1 MIDENANPGDIQRGK
16 GMSNAIRFSA
26 ASTSLDRTSQVI
38 HSSLW
43 AAYGDALGWISE
55 LTDKRG
61 LNRRTNG
68 TPLQRPVKWQRRI
81 SGHRYAVTVD
91 LPEGCYSDDTQ
102 LRLATSRA
110 ISRGWFNVRS
120 FAKIELPVWLS
131 YKFGAGRASTAA
143 SRNLAKRTSA
153 WHLNKFKGWE
163 NSGGNGAAMR
173 IQPHVWATK
182 DLNNPSSFL
191 PDVIRNTVCTH
202 SHPVGI
208 LGAVLHALSLA
219 DTLRTRRIPG
229 PSRLLELLD
238 RAAAA
243 KESLENDDQLRYTWW
258 PMRNQIAGSF
268 QSEWEYTVDQCRR
281 AIRVAAECTESKSA
295 EAGYSE
301 IIDKLDL
308 KNRQKSGSGTLCA
321 ITAVALAWC
330 EPDIESALAIAA
342 NAIGTDTDTIAT
354 MSGAIMGAVAEQ
366 DPPANVLD
374 EELIRSEAQRLVDMA
389 SGGDIA
395 GHNYPDINNW
405 RAPRTQGDAL
415 YATTNGGYWMS
426 GLGPAEQLEDP
437 IPISNSEFQWQWL
450 RLNFGQT
457 VFIRRRTKLPEVPNY
472 EGHTSSN
479 ELFSVSGSTSMETQ
493 RNIDSSGSTETTQP
507 VGNGDYSRDSI
518 QPKLVESELD
528 IETAIDYVRANIED
542 NEAIGKAVRK
552 VFGRGSTSEVLSFSG
567 GLSKI
572 FRAARLSAVNARQ
585 SQGGETVTSDW
596 D

>member
-1 MIDENANPGDIQRGK
+1 MKYENVNARDARRPIRL
-16 GMSNAIRFSA
+16 SNARALTAGRIA
-26 ASTSLDRTSQVI
+26 HDQSLRVTR
-38 HSSLW
+38 SSLW

-55 LTDKRG
+55 LTDRPG
-61 LNRRTNG
+61 LDRRTNG
-68 TPLQRPVKWQRRI
+68 APLQRPVKWRRFI
-81 SGHRYAVTVD
+81 GGRRYGITID
-91 LPEGCYSDDTQ
+91 LPRGCYSDDTQ

-110 ISRGWFNVRS
+110 ISRGWFDVES

-131 YKFGAGRASTAA
+131 YKFGAGRACTAA
-143 SRNLAKRTSA
+143 SRNLAKRGAA
-153 WHLNKFKGWE
+153 WHLNQFRGWE

-182 DLNNPSSFL
+182 DLTNPRLFL
-191 PDVIRNTVCTH
+191 PDVMRNTVCTH

-219 DTLRTRRIPG
+219 ETLRSRRIPG

-243 KESLENDDQLRYTWW
+243 RESLENDDQLRYTWW

-268 QSEWEYTVDQCRR
+268 QSEWAHTVDQCRR

-295 EAGYSE
+295 ESGYSE

-354 MSGAIMGAVAEQ
+354 MSGAIMGAIAEQ
-366 DPPANVLD
+366 DPPVKVLD

-389 SGGDIA
+389 SGGEIA
-395 GHNYPDINNW
+395 GHNYPDINHW

-415 YATTNGGYWMS
+415 YATTDGGSWMS

-437 IPISNSEFQWQWL
+437 IPMSNSEFQWQWL
-450 RLNFGQT
+450 RLDFGQT
-457 VFIRRRTKLPEVPNY
+457 VFIRRRTKLPELPNY
-472 EGHTSSN
+472 EVQTSSN
-479 ELFSVSGSTSMETQ
+479 GLFLVTDSTSMATQ
-493 RNIDSSGSTETTQP
+493 RNIDSNVSTEKAP
-507 VGNGDYSRDSI
+507 PIGNGDYSRDSM
-518 QPKLVESELD
+518 QPKLVDSELD
-528 IETAIDYVRANIED
+528 IDTAIEFVRTNIED
-542 NEAIGKAVRK
+542 HQAIGKAVRK
-552 VFGRGSTSEVLSFSG
+552 VFEKGSSAAIFKFVG
-567 GLSKI
+567 GLCEI
-572 FRAARLSAVNARQ
+572 FQPARNPAEPASQ
-585 SQGGETVTSDW
+585 SSNE
-596 D
+596 